1 MAEHVQTTSGET
13 AARIR
18 TAALEAIKDIPGAV
32 LGDGEINEIIRQTGA
47 EKLSVAELTT
57 RAAGLAT
64 EFARS
69 HTSKPVNVL
78 NATPDEIDRMR
89 AAQGLPPLL
98 RGAHAA
104 ARLAGAAEG
113 DDRQANSGSYSR
125 MLATSADAA
134 FLKSVGLNDAT
145 GRALAALGFT
155 TPDQLRQIVHDANTL
170 GLAPNAAAI
179 DLGGLRK
186 AEGARTDGHIGALKR
201 YGDGLR
207 ELSAEQKEI
216 NKINDPAERAE
227 RQRRHDETQRQR
239 EEELKAHRDNNVQ
252 TPEGKKRFDRLRDQI
267 RAQDKRRVQL
277 EGDQKV
283 PFGETHEARLAD
295 NQSIVRSAEID
306 ARHRATVAAV
316 RTNPANGR
324 ANIDELA
331 MLAEAKPDPVAPTT
345 QLRAS
350 AALQPSAGKPS
361 PTPTNVANGA
371 KPTQQQ
377 QVVNQ
382 KALNPSV

>member
-1 MAEHVQTTSGET
+1 M
-13 AARIR
+13 
-18 TAALEAIKDIPGAV
+18 

-64 EFARS
+64 EFAKS
-69 HTSKPVNVL
+69 HTAKPVNYL

-98 RGAHAA
+98 RGTHGL

-125 MLATSADAA
+125 GLATSADAA

-145 GRALAALGFT
+145 SRALAALGFT

-186 AEGARTDGHIGALKR
+186 AEGARTNEHIGALKR

-207 ELSAEQKEI
+207 ELSADQKEI
-216 NKINDPAERAE
+216 NKINDPAERA
-227 RQRRHDETQRQR
+227 QRQR
-239 EEELKAHRDNNVQ
+239 IHDEKQRHGEEELKAHRDNNVQ

-267 RAQDKRRVQL
+267 RAQDNQRVKL
-277 EGDQKV
+277 EGDQKAAFDDSQEILAARV
-283 PFGETHEARLAD
+283 QRLEGERTVESAHERTLTSLASESAPQNDIKARLAARAQQQIKSEGSPAAPSTVTQAAPP
-295 NQSIVRSAEID
+295 NATPALTPQS
-306 ARHRATVAAV
+306 
-316 RTNPANGR
+316 G
-324 ANIDELA
+324 
-331 MLAEAKPDPVAPTT
+331 EAKPSPDKPKGVAP
-345 QLRAS
+345 
-350 AALQPSAGKPS
+350 
-361 PTPTNVANGA
+361 
-371 KPTQQQ
+371 QQA
-377 QVVNQ
+377 VNT
-382 KALNPSV
+382 KALKLTV